1 MPTPLFKTTLPF
13 GSDQTYW
20 AKGPNFINAD
30 AVVVEWWPETERE
43 PGCVKLAARV
53 QSTQGEHHAWLTLP
67 ADPEYLR
74 ALAAHLEWISEQ
86 PEVNEEETSQ

>member
-13 GSDQTYW
+13 GGDQTYW

-43 PGCVKLAARV
+43 PGFVKLAARV
-53 QSTQGEHHAWLTLP
+53 QSTQHDHHAWLTLP

-74 ALAAHLEWISEQ
+74 SLATHLEWISEQ